1 MYLVSKVELVMK
13 NNKKHTKLE
22 FLACI
27 ELF

>member
-13 NNKKHTKLE
+13 NNKKYTKLE
-22 FLACI
+22 FVACI

>member
-13 NNKKHTKLE
+13 NNKKYTKLE
-22 FLACI
+22 FVACF